1 MIRTGA
7 YLVAAAALCGAC
19 GSSGSSSGP
28 PAQGTADLYA
38 KDPLR
43 HDYDFVGAAYGSAMQ
58 NGQIVNVGS
67 HIDFGNYNADAF
79 TVGIQGGQVGAIVD
93 LGDDA
98 AVAKAVGNTE
108 TVGGGQGY
116 AGLTLSGN
124 SFNVPA
130 ANAVYMLTTSDA
142 GATSD
147 HAPVVLNHVY
157 ALRIVDR
164 DTSGAELV
172 VKLLVTGFTSGTEAS
187 FEWTR
192 LVANGYLD

>member
-1 MIRTGA
+1 MRVLQ
-7 YLVAAAALCGAC
+7 LVGVAALCVAC
-19 GSSGSSSGP
+19 GSGGSSSSP
-28 PAQGTADLYA
+28 PAQGTADLFA

-43 HDYDFVGAAYGSAMQ
+43 HDYDFVRDAYGAAMQ

-67 HIDFGNYNADAF
+67 HIDFGTYNADAF
-79 TVGIQGGQVGAIVD
+79 TVGIQGGQIGAIVD

-98 AVAKAVGNTE
+98 QVAAAVGNTE

-116 AGLTLSGN
+116 AGLTLSGG
-124 SFNVPA
+124 SFNLPA
-130 ANAVYMLTTSDA
+130 ANAVYMLTTADA

-147 HAPVVLNHVY
+147 DAPVVQNHVY
-157 ALRIVDR
+157 ALRIIDR
-164 DTSGAELV
+164 DTPGAELV

-192 LVANGYLD
+192 LVANGKLD